1 MAYLGVLVPTISVL
15 VEKLQSSKQ
24 QLQYCGPL
32 VEAII
37 SRVNRR
43 FSYLSGKIY
52 LLSAASHHMFHLSYI
67 HPELAVSM
75 ESENEGDEITAY
87 FAWSQDN
94 ALDEVESFQQSTTP
108 DSAFKHLPKIK
119 QVFIQCNTGVP
130 ASAAHTV
137 SGCLVLEKP
146 FFCQNATAFLTS
158 ILRNFSCRIN
168 KHFCSSFMNGI

>member
-1 MAYLGVLVPTISVL
+1 MFCVILTGHGTSVLDVLQSDKMAYLGVLVPTISIL
-15 VEKLQSSKQ
+15 VEKLQSNKQ

-37 SRVNRR
+37 SHGNR
-43 FSYLSGKIY
+43 FSYLSGKRY
-52 LLSAASHHMFHLSYI
+52 LLSAASHPMFRLSYI

-87 FAWSQDN
+87 FARSQDN
-94 ALDEVESFQQSTTP
+94 VLDEVESFQQSTTP
-108 DSAFKHLPKIK
+108 DSAFKHLPKMK

-130 ASAAHTV
+130 ASASRTV

-146 FFCQNATAFLTS
+146 FFCQTQPPF
-158 ILRNFSCRIN
+158 
-168 KHFCSSFMNGI
+168 